1 MKKLRLR
8 DDPETNSIIM
18 KRTKM
23 VTSLELERLEERD
36 PYPIQAKRE
45 FRIPP
50 RSVMPVSFSNNLSS
64 NLLFC
69 TEINKELGELEELTI
84 VPGIVDNETA
94 ELLYINFT
102 NSVRKISPGTELG
115 TAILTLPPKV
125 PDEASILSTTQMQKP
140 KKESIWEL
148 SNQLNNV
155 DFPAQKERILQLLS
169 KCQKAIALLGEQ
181 LGKTDLIE
189 HQIILNELPQNAP
202 KRTVHHTVYKNL

>member
-36 PYPIQAKRE
+36 PYQIQAKRE
-45 FRIPP
+45 FRIPL
-50 RSVMPVSFSNNLSS
+50 RSVMPVSFSNNLPS

-84 VPGIVDNETA
+84 VPGIVDKETA

-102 NSVRKISPGTELG
+102 ISVRKISPGTELG
-115 TAILTLPPKV
+115 IAILTNPPEV

-140 KKESIWEL
+140 NKESIWEL

-169 KCQKAIALLGEQ
+169 K
-181 LGKTDLIE
+181 
-189 HQIILNELPQNAP
+189 
-202 KRTVHHTVYKNL
+202 Y